1 MAQPK
6 SKMLLVGGGGV
17 GVMAAYA
24 LEIGGRAEVTAVL
37 RSNFEAVS
45 KKGGF
50 DIDSL
55 EHGHDIKGWR
65 PTHIRRTIPNVA
77 EEHLPTFDYI
87 VVTTKNIPE
96 VPPSVE
102 DLIAPAVTP
111 GKTAIV
117 LSQNG
122 LNIEKPLI
130 NRFPT
135 NPIVSSISLINV
147 AETCHGT
154 ILHDDNDVQFLGPFV
169 NPQIKPE
176 IVERAAK
183 EYISLYNACGILRI
197 EYEHD
202 VQFTRWQK
210 LVYNASYNTVS
221 AALQMDTIRMRKSIH
236 VIDELVRPIMQE
248 IVAAAKAAGY
258 ELPSDIVQ
266 KKILNDPVDVE
277 VRPSM
282 MQDVSKGNFI
292 EIENIVHQPLLEGT
306 SRGVPMPT
314 LQTVYYILKGFQRKT
329 MEKKGL
335 WEPVFTPDNPYR

>member
-1 MAQPK
+1 MAQ
-6 SKMLLVGGGGV
+6 SKANVLIIGSGGV
-17 GVMAAYA
+17 GTMAAYA

-37 RSNFEAVS
+37 RSNFEAVVQ
-45 KKGGF
+45 KGF

-77 EEHLPTFDYI
+77 EEELPAFDYI

-122 LNIEKPLI
+122 LNIERPI
-130 NRFPT
+130 ISRFST
-135 NPIVSSISLINV
+135 SPIISSISLINV
-147 AETCHGT
+147 AETSHGT
-154 ILHDDNDVQFLGPFV
+154 ILHDDNDVQFIGPFISPV
-169 NPQIKPE
+169 KPE

-210 LVYNASYNTVS
+210 LVYNSSYNTVS
-221 AALQMDTIRMRKSIH
+221 AALQMDTIRMRKSMH
-236 VIDELVRPIMQE
+236 VIDELVRPIMLE

-258 ELPSDIVQ
+258 ELPHDIVQ
-266 KKILNDPVDVE
+266 KKILNDPIDVE

-329 MEKKGL
+329 MEKRGL
-335 WEPVFTPDNPYR
+335 WEPAFTPDNPYR